1 MFYTMDL
8 SKNEL
13 IIFGVAGAVL
23 VAAGVFAA
31 VTLFSGPATSSVEEG
46 GANAVPE
53 QSTFAMYVDV
63 NGLVTADSSRDV
75 GEFAYEDQSKT
86 YSQVINEPID
96 NDEGSLN
103 ISATDIDY
111 ITGFGKSSSVNNTS
125 PTDFEDAFFTE
136 TYTGVV
142 VAFEQPLDKKFENTS
157 DVFDNDTEVTE
168 TEYNGHTVYELNS
181 SADGQTRQYYIGVLD
196 RNTIVVGK
204 QNVVED
210 SIDTLEG
217 DNPSVSGDVKD
228 ALQTKET
235 VYVKFAANL
244 SEYENSDTTAR
255 TEYVN
260 DIQLVT
266 GKYETEGSQMN
277 VSVSL
282 ELTSESSATQA
293 ESNLNSYI
301 GALQFFITQD
311 NEAAQ
316 QELSKM
322 TVERDGTSVTLEYN
336 TSSTS
341 IIEALEGQ
349 ETGQRT

>member
-1 MFYTMDL
+1 MNL
-8 SKNEL
+8 SRNEW
-13 IIFGVAGAVL
+13 IILGVVGVVL
-23 VAAGVFAA
+23 VSGGVFAA
-31 VTLFSGPATSSVEEG
+31 VTMFDGPAMSNVEEG

-53 QSTFAMYVDV
+53 QSTFAMYIDV
-63 NGLVTADSSRDV
+63 NGLVTAESSRDV
-75 GEFAYEDQSKT
+75 GEFAYEEESKT
-86 YSQVINEPID
+86 YSQVINKPID
-96 NDEGSLN
+96 DEEGLN
-103 ISATDIDY
+103 ISVTDIDY
-111 ITGFGKSSSVNNTS
+111 ITGFGTSSSVNNTS
-125 PTDFEDAFFTE
+125 PGDFEETFFTE

-142 VAFEQPLDKKFENTS
+142 VAFEQPLDEQFENTS
-157 DVFDNDTEVTE
+157 DIFDNDTEVTE

-204 QNVVED
+204 QSVVED

-217 DNPSVSGDVKD
+217 DNPSVSGQVKD
-228 ALQTKET
+228 ALQTNDT

-244 SEYENSDTTAR
+244 SEYENSDTTTR

-260 DIQLVT
+260 DIQFVT
-266 GKYETEGSQMN
+266 GTYETEGSQMN

-282 ELTSESSATQA
+282 ELTSESSSTQA

-322 TVERDGTSVTLEYN
+322 TVERDGTSVTFEYN

-349 ETGQRT
+349 GTEQQT